1 MLNRLACLC
10 PIGQGHTQGSTSKI
24 VFDTI
29 ACRRGVNVNESE
41 RERSRIICGQF
52 VQSGEQCL
60 FFEVPSTL
68 APKNNRPRRKVKVL
82 KWGRNEPPQHCA
94 AVYHELLTCAI

>member
-1 MLNRLACLC
+1 MLNWLACLC

-41 RERSRIICGQF
+41 RERSKIICGQF
-52 VQSGEQCL
+52 VQSGEQCHL
-60 FFEVPSTL
+60 FRGALNSR
-68 APKNNRPRRKVKVL
+68 PKK
-82 KWGRNEPPQHCA
+82 
-94 AVYHELLTCAI
+94 